1 MNDFDQNVR
10 VSFKLSREAAMKLR
24 EFALTKTEL
33 LCNLGVFAVQ
43 LGNES
48 QICISSPLNFDK
60 DVLTGASHCA
70 KTSAGRQQK
79 SQNGQAKKPG
89 ELRDSRRSLPK
100 IDKALLNVDRGVRP
114 VDLALA
120 RATADSV
127 MISDGLSSMN
137 SLNKAAFMNRTS
149 TQKNRTTSPKTD
161 LISRREG
168 HHNKN
173 SLRDSSASAVGNSSP
188 TNQVAM
194 KPISYHGVIKF
205 NSKNDEELCR
215 SSPYGKE
222 DSDDARRSKN
232 VRGDSVCRQDEIQD
246 GLSRNIERVASDA
259 TKYGK
264 ELKTASEDVRK
275 ILTQSNEVSVPKS
288 QVKSQDLSKASSPID
303 PDSNK
308 NKDEKRAIK
317 MDAQTA
323 TLNEHDGVS
332 HMTDSFECSVNT
344 DINSG
349 LSTFPAQGISFA
361 QHLINLSK
369 QYRLENEKSPI
380 MGSEK
385 FFATQASRIVRND
398 HVLRCF
404 TTGCEKQEDFMGFT
418 GQNALLFDGSYKATA
433 VKSAEELSK
442 EQSEASPTNLDSMS
456 ETSADSLFE
465 DARLGSVDE
474 LSLSPSSNENA
485 PASSEENSRATSPS
499 PPESKRPEDQQTK
512 TKQENRKRKLYQ
524 RYVKGHTGIICKLCM
539 HPVSKSYSCYKL
551 AHAPKEIRHL
561 FDDGSHC
568 VRVCRRCLPYKS
580 PKRSEKNTQ
589 KKLHKTIEKLLK

>member
-48 QICISSPLNFDK
+48 QICISSPLNIDK
-60 DVLTGASHCA
+60 DALNGAPHCA
-70 KTSAGRQQK
+70 KTNAGRQQK
-79 SQNGQAKKPG
+79 SQNGQAKKSS
-89 ELRDSRRSLPK
+89 ELRDARRSVPK
-100 IDKALLNVDRGVRP
+100 LNKALLNVDRGVRP

-127 MISDGLSSMN
+127 MISDGLASMN
-137 SLNKAAFMNRTS
+137 AGNKAAFMNKTS
-149 TQKNRTTSPKTD
+149 TQKKKTSSPKTD
-161 LISRREG
+161 LISRQEG
-168 HHNKN
+168 QHSKN
-173 SLRDSSASAVGNSSP
+173 TVRDSSASLVENSSP
-188 TNQVAM
+188 SNQAAM
-194 KPISYHGVIKF
+194 KPISHHGVIKF
-205 NSKNDEELCR
+205 NTKNDEEPCR
-215 SSPYGKE
+215 SSTYGRE
-222 DSDDARRSKN
+222 HTDDSRRSKN
-232 VRGDSVCRQDEIQD
+232 VRDDGVCRQNEIQD
-246 GLSRNIERVASDA
+246 GLSRNAELVPSNA

-264 ELKTASEDVRK
+264 ELTTASEEIRK
-275 ILTQSNEVSVPKS
+275 IPTQNHEGSGRKVQTKS
-288 QVKSQDLSKASSPID
+288 QVLSK
-303 PDSNK
+303 DSNSSIDLGSNS
-308 NKDEKRAIK
+308 NKDDKSEIN
-317 MDAQTA
+317 MDVHTA
-323 TLNEHDGVS
+323 TLNEHDS
-332 HMTDSFECSVNT
+332 ISNMTDSFDCSVNT
-344 DINSG
+344 DII
-349 LSTFPAQGISFA
+349 STFPAQGISFA

-369 QYRLENEKSPI
+369 QYRLENEKSPV

-474 LSLSPSSNENA
+474 LRYDISFSSVSLP
-485 PASSEENSRATSPS
+485 
-499 PPESKRPEDQQTK
+499 D
-512 TKQENRKRKLYQ
+512 
-524 RYVKGHTGIICKLCM
+524 
-539 HPVSKSYSCYKL
+539 
-551 AHAPKEIRHL
+551 
-561 FDDGSHC
+561 
-568 VRVCRRCLPYKS
+568 
-580 PKRSEKNTQ
+580 
-589 KKLHKTIEKLLK
+589 